1 MACSMEE
8 DGLMED
14 AILYL
19 QKKTYHVGLSKN
31 EKRVIRRKAE
41 KFSLET
47 GGLLYTKKDKTKVA
61 SYLKVQKIRSTVN
74 GTQNNR
80 ISS

>member
-1 MACSMEE
+1 MLARINSTDFYHVIRKSLVINAHRAVCSMEE

-19 QKKTYHVGLSKN
+19 QKKTYRVGLSKN
-31 EKRVIRRKAE
+31 EKRIIRRKAE

-47 GGLLYTKKDKTKVA
+47 Q
-61 SYLKVQKIRSTVN
+61 SYCT
-74 GTQNNR
+74 
-80 ISS
+80 

>member
-8 DGLMED
+8 DGLMEG

-19 QKKTYHVGLSKN
+19 QKRSYHVKESLEG
-31 EKRVIRRKAE
+31 
-41 KFSLET
+41 FSLET
-47 GGLLYTKKDKTKVA
+47 GELLYTKKDKTKVA
-61 SYLKVQKIRSTVN
+61 SYSQVQKIRSTVN

-80 ISS
+80 ILSR